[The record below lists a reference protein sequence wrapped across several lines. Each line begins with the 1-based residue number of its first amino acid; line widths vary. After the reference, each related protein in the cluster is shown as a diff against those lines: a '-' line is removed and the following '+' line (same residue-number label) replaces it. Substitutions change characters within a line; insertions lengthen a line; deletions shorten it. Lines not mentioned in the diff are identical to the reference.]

1 MKKILAGLVIL
12 GGLFVSAVGVK
23 ANEGRIVL
31 KNKGVRCEGVS
42 VWRDGQYKVIGKCY
56 GLQYPY
62 KGEYDRYYLWA
73 EDAKKDV
80 DVRVVEINR
89 GYFEGYVHN
98 NFSKIFV
105 TAEKKSSPRKPSAYV
120 VMSGQL
126 QMFKM
131 PEGRQEIVAQAK
143 LNSTSDKIGSSQNLE
158 TKSQTIKTSGSS
170 TVGKVIGRILLS
182 LLIIILIVVGMVIV
196 GSLVFRKK
204 GSVS

>member
-1 MKKILAGLVIL
+1 MKKILAGLFIL

-31 KNKGVRCEGVS
+31 ENKGVRCEGVS
-42 VWRDGQYKVIGKCY
+42 VWRDGQYKIMGKCY

-80 DVRVVEINR
+80 DVRIVEIKR
-89 GYFEGYVHN
+89 GYFEGFVFN

-105 TAEKKSSPRKPSAYV
+105 TAEKKSAPRKPSRYV

-126 QMFKM
+126 QMFEM
-131 PEGRQEIVAQAK
+131 PEGRQEIMSGEE
-143 LNSTSDKIGSSQNLE
+143 LDKSE
-158 TKSQTIKTSGSS
+158 TKTMTVQNKVVEPKKTSSGSS
-170 TVGKVIGRILLS
+170 TVGRVIGRILLS
-182 LLIIILIVVGMVIV
+182 LLIIVFVVVGMVIV
-196 GSLVFRKK
+196 GSLIFRKR